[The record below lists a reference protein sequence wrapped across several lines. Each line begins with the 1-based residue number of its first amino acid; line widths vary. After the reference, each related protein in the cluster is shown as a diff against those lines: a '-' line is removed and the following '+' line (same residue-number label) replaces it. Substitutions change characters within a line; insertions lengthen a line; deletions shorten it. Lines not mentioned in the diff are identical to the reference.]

1 MLGLGSLK
9 DKIANL
15 GEGLKSQFS
24 VEAEPARESDLCA
37 GSAVLTHYQSCWREI
52 HCRGLAA
59 SKEADRC
66 DRSASL
72 RYLRKAVLSSLTEKV
87 IQFGRK

>member
-24 VEAEPARESDLCA
+24 VEVEPVSAESDLTA
-37 GSAVLTHYQSCWREI
+37 GSAVLTHYQACWREI
-52 HCRGLAA
+52 HSRARAA
-59 SKEADRC
+59 GKEADRC
-66 DRSASL
+66 DRCVNYVTTGAVKDSL
-72 RYLRKAVLSSLTEKV
+72 CGNLTQMKL
-87 IQFGRK
+87 

>member
-24 VEAEPARESDLCA
+24 VEVEPVSAESDLTA
-37 GSAVLTHYQSCWREI
+37 GSAVLTHYQACWREI
-52 HCRGLAA
+52 HTRARAA
-59 SKEADRC
+59 GKEADRC
-66 DRSASL
+66 DRCVNYFTTGAVKDSL
-72 RYLRKAVLSSLTEKV
+72 CGNLTQIEL
-87 IQFGRK
+87 

>member
-24 VEAEPARESDLCA
+24 VEVEPVSAESDLTA
-37 GSAVLTHYQSCWREI
+37 GSAVLTHYQACWREI
-52 HCRGLAA
+52 HTRARAA
-59 SKEADRC
+59 GKEADRC
-66 DRSASL
+66 DRCVGSHVNYFEESQKRARFL
-72 RYLRKAVLSSLTEKV
+72 V
-87 IQFGRK
+87 I